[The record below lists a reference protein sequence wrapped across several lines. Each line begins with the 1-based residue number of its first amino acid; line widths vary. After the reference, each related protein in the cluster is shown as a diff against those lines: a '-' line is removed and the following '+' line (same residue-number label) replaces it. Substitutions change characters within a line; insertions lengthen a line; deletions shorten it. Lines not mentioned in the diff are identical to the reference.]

1 MATGLYAT
9 HAFSRELKSP
19 KFPYGPFMSYSSI
32 YSYVPCKGSE
42 TYGYNSTF
50 RTPPP
55 PAQEIPSTVSHTLH

>member
-32 YSYVPCKGSE
+32 YSYVPCKGVRHVDIVQHL
-42 TYGYNSTF
+42 GLH
-50 RTPPP
+50 PPP
-55 PAQEIPSTVSHTLH
+55 PQEIPSTVSHTLH